1 MRISKL
7 KLFILLVMSA
17 IGIWASATVLIIFYT
32 LNQQL
37 PFCPTGTYNLLGL
50 HIHLDCG
57 EVLSSSYSVVFGIPL
72 ELAALVYFL
81 VNVSMVF
88 VIAFASDRAAKLTV
102 NLLFVWRFLG
112 VALVPYLIFV
122 ELFLLNAICVYCTI
136 MHAAILIDF
145 AVISYLLFFGK
156 NALFEEDAELDPNE
170 GEASAP
176 ATVAPAGDVYTSS
189 GGCPNILKV
198 KPFGS
203 NPRPIFPLGL

>member
-1 MRISKL
+1 LRISKL

-32 LNQQL
+32 LKQQL
-37 PFCPTGTYNLLGL
+37 PFCPTGTYNVFGYY
-50 HIHLDCG
+50 IHLDCG
-57 EVLSSSYSVVFGIPL
+57 AVLSSSYSVVFGIPL

-81 VNVSMVF
+81 VNVAMVF

-122 ELFLLNAICVYCTI
+122 ELFLIHAICVYCTI

-156 NALFEEDAELDPNE
+156 NSLFEEDDEPEPAEGKELS
-170 GEASAP
+170 SAP
-176 ATVAPAGDVYTSS
+176 AAVWEMYISS
-189 GGCPNILKV
+189 GGSPSMLRAR
-198 KPFGS
+198 PFDGTL
-203 NPRPIFPLGL
+203 RPLIISFRR